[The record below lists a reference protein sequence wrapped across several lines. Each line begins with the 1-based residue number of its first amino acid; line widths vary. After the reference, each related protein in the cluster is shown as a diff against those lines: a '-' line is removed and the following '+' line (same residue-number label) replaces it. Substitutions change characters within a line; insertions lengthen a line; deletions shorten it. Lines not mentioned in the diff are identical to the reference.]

1 MKGSVQ
7 QNLILTDLDVSELQ
21 FESSIYLTLTTTIVI
36 SGLQRELNIYLRI
49 I

>member
-7 QNLILTDLDVSELQ
+7 QNLNLMDLDVSELQ

-36 SGLQRELNIYLRI
+36 SGLQIELSFFRSSS
-49 I
+49 

>member
-1 MKGSVQ
+1 MKGNVQ
-7 QNLILTDLDVSELQ
+7 QNLNLMDLDVSELQ

-36 SGLQRELNIYLRI
+36 SGSQRELNIYVRI